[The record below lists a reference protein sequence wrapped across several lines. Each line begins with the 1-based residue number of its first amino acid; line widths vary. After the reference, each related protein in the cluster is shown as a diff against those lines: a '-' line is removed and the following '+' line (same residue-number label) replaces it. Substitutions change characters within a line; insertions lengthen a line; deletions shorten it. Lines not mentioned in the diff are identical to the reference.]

1 MQQQMKFKHISS
13 IILLTFGFSANVF
26 SQAQLIE
33 KVERKGKEIIIPYSK
48 YKLSN
53 GLIILVHEDHSDPIV
68 YVDVTYHVGSANE
81 QEGRSGFAHFFEH
94 MMFQGS
100 EHIGDEQ
107 HFKIITEAGGTLN
120 GSTSTDRTNYWEV
133 LPSNQLETAFW
144 LESDR
149 MGFFLDSVTQ
159 RKFEVQR
166 ATVKNERGQ
175 NYDNRPYGLAFEKID
190 AALYPPSHPYSWQTI
205 GYIEDLD
212 RVNVTDLKKF
222 FLRWYGPNNATLT
235 VSGDVTPT
243 EVIKLAQK
251 YFGSIPKGPEVTPQH
266 LAPVVLEKDRYISY
280 EDNIRSPQ
288 INFSFPTVPTHH
300 PDEAPLDVLADIL
313 GGNKSSIFYQN
324 FVKTQLAQ
332 FAYVANPCEELAGNF
347 IIMVRTF
354 PDKNLRQMDSLVRA
368 SLAEFEKRGVT
379 DEDLLRYKA
388 SFEANMIH
396 SLSSVKGKG
405 TMLAAYQTFTG
416 NPNYIVKDAERY
428 NSVTKQDVMRVYETY
443 IKNKHAV
450 VLSIYP
456 KGKQEKASRPDNY
469 TLPVRNVDTPE
480 AQEYKN
486 LVYKKANDTLNRN
499 YKPIVP
505 AAKPVKAPDYWTQNF
520 ENGLKIIG
528 AESNEVP
535 SVAIQIYIKAGHR
548 YEKKSQAG
556 IAELM
561 VGLLNESTT
570 KHSTE
575 EMDELLEKLGSEIN
589 IDNDG
594 NDIIVNISSLT
605 KNIDSTLSLA
615 EEILFHPKFDTAE
628 FELVK
633 NQQLESIANQ
643 STQAN
648 VIAGNVFAKL
658 LYGNEYIM
666 GTSLL
671 GTDETLKPITL
682 EDVKK
687 YYSEQLSPAIATAV
701 VVGDINK
708 KTVIPKLNFLKKWRG
723 HVIALNTAEPSFPG
737 TDKTKIYFVNK
748 DKAPQSEIRIG
759 YLAMRYDAFGEF
771 YRSGIMNYVLGGAFN
786 SRINLNLR
794 ELHSYTYG
802 AKSAFSGNKFIGPFT
817 AYAGVRA
824 NVTDSSVI
832 EFMKEIKNYADKG
845 ITKEELSFTKN
856 SIGQSE
862 ALKYETNAQKA
873 GFIKRILDYNL
884 EKNFVDKQNEIL
896 KNTTK
901 TEIDALAKRHLPYNN
916 FVIVVV
922 GDKSVVFENLKKIGY
937 DVVEVTADGIEV
949 K

>member
-1 MQQQMKFKHISS
+1 MKFNYSTL
-13 IILLTFGFSANVF
+13 ILLLMLGYSSQVF
-26 SQAQLIE
+26 SQAQFIE
-33 KVERKGKEIIIPYSK
+33 KVERKGKEIIIPYEK
-48 YKLSN
+48 YKLAN
-53 GLIILVHEDHSDPIV
+53 GLTIVVHEDHSDPIV

-100 EHIGDEQ
+100 EHVGDEQ

-175 NYDNRPYGLAFEKID
+175 NYDNRPYGLVFEKTD
-190 AALYPPSHPYSWQTI
+190 AALFPPTHPYSWQTI

-212 RVNVTDLKKF
+212 RVNVNDLKKF

-235 VSGDVTPT
+235 VSGDVSPA

-251 YFGSIPKGPEVTPQH
+251 YFGSIPKGPEVKPQH
-266 LAPVVLEKDRYISY
+266 LNPVVLDKDRYISY
-280 EDNIRSPQ
+280 EDNIRAPQ
-288 INFSFPTVPTHH
+288 INFAFPTVPAHH
-300 PDEAPLDVLADIL
+300 PDEPPLDVLANIL
-313 GGNKSSIFYQN
+313 AGDKSSIFYQN

-354 PDKNLRQMDSLVRA
+354 PDKNLKQMDSLVRA

-379 DEDLLRYKA
+379 NEDLIKYKA
-388 SFEANMIH
+388 TFEANMIH

-416 NPNYIVKDAERY
+416 NPNYIVKEQERY
-428 NSVTKQDVMRVYETY
+428 NSVTKQDVMRVYQKY
-443 IKNKHAV
+443 IKNKYAV
-450 VLSIYP
+450 VLSVCP
-456 KGKQEKASRPDNY
+456 KGKPEKASRPDDY
-469 TLPVRNVDTPE
+469 TLPVRNVNTAE
-480 AQEYKN
+480 ADEYKN
-486 LVYKKANDTLNRN
+486 LVYKKAIDTLNRN
-499 YKPIVP
+499 HKPFVS
-505 AAKPVKAPDYWTQNF
+505 AAKPVNVPKYWKKDF
-520 ENGLKIIG
+520 ENGIKMIG

-548 YEKKSQAG
+548 YENKAQAG
-556 IAELM
+556 IAELL

-575 EMDELLEKLGSEIN
+575 DIDELLEKLGSEIN
-589 IDNDG
+589 VDNDG
-594 NDIIVNISSLT
+594 NDIVVNISSLT
-605 KNIDSTLSLA
+605 KNIDSTLALA
-615 EEILFHPKFDTAE
+615 EEILFHPKFDTEE

-643 STQAN
+643 ATQPN

-658 LYGNEYIM
+658 LYGNEHTM
-666 GTSLL
+666 GISVL
-671 GTDETLKPITL
+671 GTEETLTPITL
-682 EDVKK
+682 EDIKK
-687 YYSEQLSPAIATAV
+687 YYTEQLSPGIATAV
-701 VVGDINK
+701 VVGDISENS
-708 KTVIPKLNFLKKWRG
+708 VIPKLTFLKNWKE
-723 HVIALNTAEPSFPG
+723 HTVAANAAPAFPPI
-737 TDKTKIYFVNK
+737 DKTKIYFVNK
-748 DKAPQSEIRIG
+748 DNAPQSEIRIG
-759 YLAMRYDAFGEF
+759 YMAMPYDAFGEF
-771 YRSGIMNYVLGGAFN
+771 YKSGIMNYVLGGAFN

-802 AKSAFSGNKFIGPFT
+802 AKSAFSGNKYVGPFT

-832 EFMKEIKNYADKG
+832 EFMKEIRNYADKG
-845 ITKEELSFTKN
+845 ITDEELSFTKN

-873 GFIKRILDYNL
+873 VFIKRIVDYNL
-884 EKNFVDKQNEIL
+884 DKNFVDKQNDIL
-896 KNTTK
+896 KNITK
-901 TEIDALAKRHLPYNN
+901 TEIDQLAKKHLPYNN

-922 GDKSVVFENLKKIGY
+922 GDKAQVVDRLKKLGY
-937 DVVEVTADGIEV
+937 DVVECNADGSVV